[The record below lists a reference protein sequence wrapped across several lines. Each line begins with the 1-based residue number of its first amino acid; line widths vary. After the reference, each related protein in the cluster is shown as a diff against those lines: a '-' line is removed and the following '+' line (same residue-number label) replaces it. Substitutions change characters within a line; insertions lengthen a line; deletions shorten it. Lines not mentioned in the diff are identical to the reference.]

1 MKQPP
6 RAEYAR
12 LTAKTRLLTVV
23 VVLSNA
29 IGNLALNWGMKHS
42 EQPFSFSPLAL
53 LRLIFS
59 PWVSLGIVLLIVW
72 MLSRMA
78 LLSWA
83 DLSFVLPVTSLGYVL
98 SAVIGRYV
106 FGEQVTLARW
116 AGTLLIAAGIALVG
130 TTRFR
135 TTPSAAAEEPEL
147 AGRPW

>member
-1 MKQPP
+1 MTQSP
-6 RAEYAR
+6 RGENAR
-12 LTAKTRLLTVV
+12 LTSKTRLLIAA

-29 IGNLALNWGMKHS
+29 FGNFALNWGMKHS
-42 EQPFSFSPLAL
+42 DRAFSFSPLAL

-59 PWVSLGIVLLIVW
+59 PWISLGIVLLIVW

-98 SAVIGRYV
+98 SASIGRYV
-106 FGEQVTLARW
+106 FDEQVTLARW
-116 AGTLLIAAGIALVG
+116 AGVLLIAAGIVLVG

-135 TTPSAAAEEPEL
+135 TTGAAAAEEPEL
-147 AGRPW
+147 AGSRR